1 MPMDPLPPE
10 TGGHDDSAEAFLLYR
25 DDAGRQQVVA
35 LGPAQSLRTIGRG
48 ADNDVALGWDT
59 QVSRLHAQ
67 LEWIDRD
74 WVLVDDG
81 LSRNGTYVNGERLAG
96 RRRLCEGDIVLVG
109 ATSMAYRTNRSG
121 LSSITAVAGDV
132 AAAAA
137 GPESAPASETPPGS
151 PLEHAETLNGLAKIV
166 LAVVPALTV
175 ALAAVGGAT
184 GGLARLFRDQ
194 TGAARAAVALI
205 FLSFVLA
212 ALATRTA
219 AATSSGARATSS
231 GRRIGVKAALLLVS
245 TALFVAGV
253 GWAFDR
259 QISVMGR
266 GQAPLVTGL
275 VKPGP
280 AGESL
285 DAHVLATGV
294 KSSRRVVVFAFQSS
308 DEHGD
313 RNSRKLPLYYSKSG
327 PDADGRVD
335 IAVLADVRDA
345 DATQYPYVFVT
356 AVLGEEQRDCEGVL
370 LEGTGPP
377 RPTETACMTLRKS
390 AGGSA
395 AAARALDVPGS
406 VAWREA
412 G

>member
-1 MPMDPLPPE
+1 
-10 TGGHDDSAEAFLLYR
+10 
-25 DDAGRQQVVA
+25 
-35 LGPAQSLRTIGRG
+35 
-48 ADNDVALGWDT
+48 
-59 QVSRLHAQ
+59 
-67 LEWIDRD
+67 
-74 WVLVDDG
+74 
-81 LSRNGTYVNGERLAG
+81 
-96 RRRLCEGDIVLVG
+96 
-109 ATSMAYRTNRSG
+109 
-121 LSSITAVAGDV
+121 
-132 AAAAA
+132 
-137 GPESAPASETPPGS
+137 
-151 PLEHAETLNGLAKIV
+151 V
-166 LAVVPALTV
+166 LAAVPALTV

-253 GWAFDR
+253 GWAFDA

-266 GQAPLVTGL
+266 GQAPLVTGS

-285 DAHVLATGV
+285 DAHVLAAGV

-335 IAVLADVRDA
+335 IAVLADVPDA
-345 DATQYPYVFVT
+345 DTTQYPYVFVT
-356 AVLGEEQRDCEGVL
+356 AVLGEEQRDCDGVL
-370 LEGTGPP
+370 IEGTGPP

-395 AAARALDVPGS
+395 AASRALDVPGS
-406 VAWREA
+406 VAWTDSGLSLKA
-412 G
+412 GQPFTVHATGQVSFVPNGPLVGPNGASDLHPGVCVLPGATRHAGLIGRIGATAADPAFFVGENFTGVADRGGELYLGINDTGVDNNYGSFHISVQA